1 MIHADGDDAAE
12 GIEISTA
19 RFIIDVL
26 HGAFHKHQRILV
38 VVAHMRRQERASL
51 SRHFDQEGPAI
62 RSGSVVEERQGKIGG
77 HDRLS
82 GLSRRSLISIT
93 GRYVQ
98 DINHLAH

>member
-51 SRHFDQEGPAI
+51 RPAL
-62 RSGSVVEERQGKIGG
+62 RPRGARDKVWVGG
-77 HDRLS
+77 
-82 GLSRRSLISIT
+82 
-93 GRYVQ
+93 
-98 DINHLAH
+98 